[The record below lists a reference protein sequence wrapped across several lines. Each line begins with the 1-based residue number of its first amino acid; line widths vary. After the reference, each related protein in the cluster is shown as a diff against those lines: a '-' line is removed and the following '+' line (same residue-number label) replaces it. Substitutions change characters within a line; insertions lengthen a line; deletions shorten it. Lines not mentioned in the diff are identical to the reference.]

1 MRNTVR
7 RSAWLPLLALAFCAC
22 VTVESPAM
30 GRISVKG
37 LSRLQASRDF
47 VEGALAARRCTG
59 ERIKDAKV
67 RGAGFELTDEKGKV
81 ARFAFGE
88 VPSKS
93 FLPPPWFTDH
103 YALPGFELCWS
114 ARMGVGGPEEQLFMN
129 ALTFFQRDAKEHP
142 AAYVD
147 APAFD
152 EVVKAYRAAGG
163 RQELPE
169 EARRYQVQAFAAVDD
184 ARFGEAAEA
193 FQRALDLAPWW
204 PQGHFNL
211 SLTRAALDDYPGAV
225 DAMGRYLK
233 LEPSAPDSREAQAKI
248 YEWEGKAQRAP
259 RAPVAN

>member
-7 RSAWLPLLALAFCAC
+7 PSAWLPLLALVLGAC
-22 VTVESPAM
+22 VTVESPATS
-30 GRISVKG
+30 RISVKG
-37 LSRLQASRDF
+37 LSRLQASRDL

-59 ERIKDAKV
+59 GRIRDVKV
-67 RGAGFELTDEKGKV
+67 RGAGFELTDENGKG
-81 ARFAFGE
+81 ASFAFGE

-93 FLPPPWFTDH
+93 FLPPPWLDCH
-103 YALPGFELCWS
+103 YALPGFEICWP
-114 ARMGVGGPEEQLFMN
+114 ARMGIGGPEEQLFMN
-129 ALTFFQRDAKEHP
+129 ALTFFQRDAREHP

-152 EVVKAYRAAGG
+152 QVVKAYRAAGG

-169 EARRYQVQAFAAVDD
+169 EARRFQIQAFAAVDEG
-184 ARFGEAAEA
+184 RFGEAAEA

-211 SLTRAALDDYPGAV
+211 ALTRAALDDYPGAV
-225 DAMGRYLK
+225 EAMGRYLK
-233 LEPSAPDSREAQAKI
+233 LEPSAQDSREAQDKI

-259 RAPVAN
+259 RAPAAN